1 MRREAQADVA
11 AALAPLPPLM
21 PQYSLA
27 TLFFSITWI
36 AVCLGALKFHACLGM
51 LLIFLTMPALL
62 RTLALGARDHEAG
75 VVVTPRKRLQVFFTS
90 LGIMFLV
97 LIVSGGVLACSAWI
111 SLVVAAGDH
120 AIPFP
125 IQAGLSIGAM
135 TFGILGAF
143 GAAAGIL
150 WYTRWLGV

>member
-1 MRREAQADVA
+1 MRHEAQADVA

-36 AVCLGALKFHACLGM
+36 AVCLGALKFHPCLGM

-75 VVVTPRKRLQVFFTS
+75 VVTTPARRLRIFFAS

-97 LIVSGGVLACSAWI
+97 LLVSGGVLAGSAWL
-111 SLVVAAGDH
+111 SLAIVASESLPFAIHAGV
-120 AIPFP
+120 
-125 IQAGLSIGAM
+125 SIAAFA
-135 TFGILGAF
+135 FGILGAF

-150 WYTRWLGV
+150 WYTRWLGA